1 MIKWLLIGLIFC
13 GLLNKISAQQPVTK
27 QAPPSKISSNLHR
40 KYIPV
45 YGGTQKLD
53 SLSVVPGTLIV
64 SGIPENSYKID
75 YVHSTITWIR
85 KPNLDSVFIQYR
97 IFPYQLNGV
106 VQRLD
111 YNKVMDKFIMQPSV
125 YNKDKSYSQ
134 EEFFNFGNI
143 TYNGSFGRAIS
154 FGNAQD
160 AVVTGNL
167 NLQISGYCPTPL
179 KSPLPS
185 PIIIFRSSPMAPRR
199 S

>member
-1 MIKWLLIGLIFC
+1 MAARKNWIP
-13 GLLNKISAQQPVTK
+13 SAWFP
-27 QAPPSKISSNLHR
+27 A
-40 KYIPV
+40 
-45 YGGTQKLD
+45 
-53 SLSVVPGTLIV
+53 TLIV

-134 EEFFNFGNI
+134 EEFFQFW
-143 TYNGSFGRAIS
+143 
-154 FGNAQD
+154 
-160 AVVTGNL
+160 
-167 NLQISGYCPTPL
+167 
-179 KSPLPS
+179 
-185 PIIIFRSSPMAPRR
+185 
-199 S
+199 

>member
-13 GLLNKISAQQPVTK
+13 GLLNEVSAQQPGK
-27 QAPPSKISSNLHR
+27 KPAPPSRISSNLHR
-40 KYIPV
+40 RYIPV
-45 YGGTQKLD
+45 QSGAQKLD
-53 SLSVVPGTLIV
+53 SLSMVPGTLVI
-64 SGIPENSYKID
+64 SGIPENSYEID

-106 VQRLD
+106 VQRMD
-111 YNKVMDKFIMQPSV
+111 FNKVMDKFIMQPSV
-125 YNKDKSYSQ
+125 YAKDVKSQ

-160 AVVTGNL
+160 AVVTSNL
-167 NLQISGYCPTPL
+167 NLQ
-179 KSPLPS
+179 
-185 PIIIFRSSPMAPRR
+185 
-199 S
+199 